1 MVDALQRL
9 NDDVDMDFVQ
19 RMSRQ
24 SFPFEEQSEGN
35 MQKEESRM
43 PLNHVGKEQ
52 LASENGAWC
61 LEAKQRL
68 SSPHMSDQWKAR
80 KSLPS
85 WRQKQK
91 IVDLVANNQ
100 VVVLTGETG
109 CGKTT
114 QVSKSFVQKACS

>member
-19 RMSRQ
+19 RMSQQ
-24 SFPFEEQSEGN
+24 SFPFEEQSEII
-35 MQKEESRM
+35 MPKEESRM

-52 LASENGAWC
+52 LASENDAWC

-80 KSLPS
+80 KSLPA

-100 VVVLTGETG
+100 VIVLTGETG

-114 QVSKSFVQKACS
+114 QVNKNSVQKACL

>member
-1 MVDALQRL
+1 
-9 NDDVDMDFVQ
+9 
-19 RMSRQ
+19 
-24 SFPFEEQSEGN
+24 
-35 MQKEESRM
+35 
-43 PLNHVGKEQ
+43 
-52 LASENGAWC
+52 
-61 LEAKQRL
+61 
-68 SSPHMSDQWKAR
+68 MSDQWKAR